1 MLAIL
6 VLTPGTRRFSFWISF
21 KLVDLV
27 DFGLHVRG
35 GALHL
40 NRDCVHQRFERSWIV
55 REPGDEFARLRRSR
69 NHNLPGEA
77 LDRQIGGIKDVAMRV
92 DDTVV
97 EALQV
102 APGLMLG
109 TRLCRPPTRCRPRRI
124 HADAL
129 FASFGCFQKLPGMT
143 GLSWSI
149 EAAKRHGKKTGYAY
163 RYL

>member
-6 VLTPGTRRFSFWISF
+6 VLTPSTRRFSLWISF

-77 LDRQIGGIKDVAMRV
+77 LDRQIGGIKDVTMRV
-92 DDTVV
+92 DVRSIRGATGCARVNAGNA
-97 EALQV
+97 ALP
-102 APGLMLG
+102 AANAM
-109 TRLCRPPTRCRPRRI
+109 PPATNSRRRI
-124 HADAL
+124 VCLVWMRPKATWHDRIVL
-129 FASFGCFQKLPGMT
+129 V
-143 GLSWSI
+143 
-149 EAAKRHGKKTGYAY
+149 Y
-163 RYL
+163 